1 MRFDEYS
8 YGRIAGIY
16 DLLAALYS
24 RGQIGASKRIGLDSI
39 KSGDRVLYAGSGGGD
54 EILLAA
60 RFGARVTAIDL
71 AQSMLDRVSRK
82 FEREGLLPE
91 LICGD
96 VSSHK
101 PIEPYDVV
109 VANYFLNLFD
119 VEHAREMTR
128 HLCQLVRPGGKL
140 FLTDFALPEGVARL
154 GDGSARPIT
163 ARSIGSPGHSASAR
177 STRFSIMRNFSS
189 RLDFESTPRGAF
201 PFSRVRTPRTCRSW
215 HNASNEPADSGRS
228 RVAAYE
234 NPPQGLC
241 SSHRKPNRLGPVLTH
256 HSPDRSS
263 GRFCRGVRRVATIL
277 VIEDSDGR
285 RAVEE
290 LKIELEGGE
299 TIAVTISVGI
309 ASWNPGLDS
318 TAPMIERADAA
329 LYRAKSSGRNRVCL

>member
-60 RFGARVTAIDL
+60 RLGARVTAIDL

-140 FLTDFALPEGVARL
+140 FLTDFALPEGGLVGRWISEAYYRPINWLAWAL
-154 GDGSARPIT
+154 GFCALHPILDHAKFLEPIGFRIYSAR
-163 ARSIGSPGHSASAR
+163 
-177 STRFSIMRNFSS
+177 RF
-189 RLDFESTPRGAF
+189 
-201 PFSRVRTPRTCRSW
+201 
-215 HNASNEPADSGRS
+215 
-228 RVAAYE
+228 
-234 NPPQGLC
+234 
-241 SSHRKPNRLGPVLTH
+241 PVL
-256 HSPDRSS
+256 S
-263 GRFCRGVRRVATIL
+263 GTNPAYVSIVAQRV
-277 VIEDSDGR
+277 E
-285 RAVEE
+285 
-290 LKIELEGGE
+290 
-299 TIAVTISVGI
+299 
-309 ASWNPGLDS
+309 
-318 TAPMIERADAA
+318 
-329 LYRAKSSGRNRVCL
+329 